1 MSTQNPFPYSGPTA
15 YTPADTAPA
24 AGRASAEAT
33 LTRIPGVQ
41 GMGEGR
47 DAIGDPAWVAYV
59 SDRSVAAQLPAR
71 LEGRAV
77 VPEVTGEI
85 DILPA

>member
-1 MSTQNPFPYSGPTA
+1 MSTRSPFPHSGPTA
-15 YTPADTAPA
+15 YTPAATAPA
-24 AGRASAEAT
+24 AGRTNAEAT

-47 DAIGDPAWVAYV
+47 DAVGDPAWIAYV

-77 VPEVTGEI
+77 VPELTGDI